1 MQKNHLQENIEMAKE
16 KFANH
21 IAQYW
26 QIDGD
31 KPIEILD
38 WKDANGSKSYHV
50 RYIFDKVGKTIVIS
64 GDLGAAVVKPTW
76 EATLE
81 KTIRIGIDPKYFLE
95 KCEATS
101 DNYTY
106 YRSEAEEEA
115 RQYLE
120 KIAVNDKTGF
130 FTVITVDKF
139 LSKLMSDFSI
149 YDGFRPSTVLSDAL
163 SNIDPE
169 WREWLYWCGK
179 RVHPRVI
186 MWLVGLQMAG
196 GKVLGEGTKG
206 K

>member
-1 MQKNHLQENIEMAKE
+1 MAKE

-26 QIDGD
+26 QIDGNN
-31 KPIEILD
+31 PIEILD
-38 WKDANGSKSYHV
+38 WKDANGSKFYHV
-50 RYIFDKVGKTIVIS
+50 RYIFDKVGKTIVIN
-64 GDLGAAVVKPTW
+64 GDFGAAVVNPTW

-81 KTIRIGIDPKYFLE
+81 KTIEIGINPEYFLE

-106 YRSEAEEEA
+106 YRFEAEEEA

-120 KIAVNDKTGF
+120 EIAENDKTGF
-130 FTVITVDKF
+130 FSAVTVDSL

-149 YDGFRPSTVLSDAL
+149 YDGFRPSTDLCDTLSI
-163 SNIDPE
+163 IDLD
-169 WREWLYWCGK
+169 WREWLYGCGK

-186 MWLVGLQMAG
+186 MWLVGLQMASKMVLDKRG
-196 GKVLGEGTKG
+196 GKV
-206 K
+206 